1 MIARERLVLGG
12 ALTIVTGLSWAYL
25 YHDATLGHCSRM
37 DRAGTGFDFL
47 MLLVMWTVMMAAM
60 MLPSA
65 APMILMFAKVNRQRA
80 VRAAPAFP
88 TIAFVLAY
96 LLMWTLFSLAAA
108 AVQWWLSSAAM
119 LTMTM
124 DLVSRS
130 AGAGLLILAGVFQWT
145 PLKRMCLQHC
155 HTPFTFLMRYWRDGR
170 AGAFEMGLRHGMYCV
185 GCCWAV
191 MALLFV
197 AGVMNLLW
205 VLALSLLVL
214 VEKLI
219 PKLARPAGVAM
230 IAAGVLILLRGG
242 VAL

>member
-1 MIARERLVLGG
+1 MGRERIVIAG
-12 ALTIVTGLSWAYL
+12 ALTIVTALSWAYL
-25 YHDATLGHCSRM
+25 YHDATVGHCSRM
-37 DRAGTGFDFL
+37 DRAGSGFDFM
-47 MLLVMWTVMMAAM
+47 MLLIMWTVMMAAM

-65 APMILMFAKVNRQRA
+65 APMILMFGKVNRQRA
-80 VRAAPAFP
+80 ARAAPAFP
-88 TIAFVLAY
+88 IAAFVLAY
-96 LLMWTLFSLAAA
+96 LLIWGVFSVAAA

-119 LTMTM
+119 MTMTM
-124 DLVSRS
+124 ELASG
-130 AGAGLLILAGVFQWT
+130 AAAAGLLILAGLFQWT

-155 HTPFTFLMRYWRDGR
+155 HTPFNFLMTYWRDGR
-170 AGAFEMGLRHGMYCV
+170 AGAFQMGLRHGVYCV

-197 AGVMNLLW
+197 AGVMNLVW

-219 PKLARPAGVAM
+219 PNVARPAGMAM

-242 VAL
+242 IAA